1 MAFCLF
7 IEIKF
12 KSGIN
17 GQEPYPGRP
26 TNYRVLEKKRRAFKA
41 RVISKDSFINF

>member
-26 TNYRVLEKKRRAFKA
+26 TIIEYWKRREELLKQE
-41 RVISKDSFINF
+41 

>member
-1 MAFCLF
+1 MAFCSF

-12 KSGIN
+12 KSDIN
-17 GQEPYPGRP
+17 GREPCPGRP
-26 TNYRVLEKKRRAFKA
+26 AYHRVQEKKRGTFKA